1 MIHDVEGKNRG
12 LWYLEAKCQECFQE
26 KEELSHVEYSRQVK
40 KKE

>member
-26 KEELSHVEYSRQVK
+26 EEELSLTLGG
-40 KKE
+40 